1 MTTWYPMTWSTA
13 HHWGHVPTLA
23 SVVKKNYLWTTK
35 PWNMFF
41 FQPPKNMGYNYP
53 PQKIRSVGT
62 FLWYLG
68 IQNTPWKSL
77 GFPKAWASEL
87 SWLSAWLPL
96 SSSSLE
102 DETIWKVSV
111 SLVSTL
117 SMSCDTTQKL
127 GRSWCANPN
136 WTPWVLVGKRS
147 CLGELTC
154 KNRDLTWSVN
164 HLKHQTGCAPSN
176 HTTLNLQLKIAI
188 GLNTLFKSAIVICPR
203 VACSKTSSLASVRST
218 PNIAMI
224 SVCPR
229 PTVPKKTRAVKENYK
244 YWI

>member
-1 MTTWYPMTWSTA
+1 M
-13 HHWGHVPTLA
+13 
-23 SVVKKNYLWTTK
+23 
-35 PWNMFF
+35 
-41 FQPPKNMGYNYP
+41 
-53 PQKIRSVGT
+53 SVGT
-62 FLWYLG
+62 FLWCLG

-77 GFPKAWASEL
+77 RFPKAWASEL

-96 SSSSLE
+96 ISSSLE

-127 GRSWCANPN
+127 GISWCANPN

-164 HLKHQTGCAPSN
+164 HLKHQTGCAQSN
-176 HTTLNLQLKIAI
+176 HTTLNIQLKIEIA
-188 GLNTLFKSAIVICPR
+188 LNSLFKSAIAICPR
-203 VACSKTSSLASVRST
+203 SCMFKNIISDIRSFHSKRCYDFSMSQSNST
-218 PNIAMI
+218 
-224 SVCPR
+224 
-229 PTVPKKTRAVKENYK
+229 
-244 YWI
+244 